1 MLSDSVTC
9 CNHISTH
16 IHKRPSAQQ
25 LVYYLL
31 VALPLV
37 TRSKADRMEEL
48 QDSEGHEAEMDVE
61 AFREL
66 GVQVGKLC
74 CWWWKC

>member
-1 MLSDSVTC
+1 
-9 CNHISTH
+9 
-16 IHKRPSAQQ
+16 
-25 LVYYLL
+25 LL